1 MAGLPEASGDRAG
14 PAGWLPDPIREV
26 FYFKQRGDGFGWR
39 LVKVIPA
46 LGVRV
51 LLVVALGHVYG
62 GFRAK
67 RLRVM

>member
-1 MAGLPEASGDRAG
+1 
-14 PAGWLPDPIREV
+14 
-26 FYFKQRGDGFGWR
+26 
-39 LVKVIPA
+39 
-46 LGVRV
+46 VRV